1 MVEVKCGT
9 VFIDFFELKTNLR
22 GYPLAVVSVAVFLL
36 CSISAKNDFLSSATE
51 AMFRLLLRGFS

>member
-22 GYPLAVVSVAVFLL
+22 AYPLAVVSLV
-36 CSISAKNDFLSSATE
+36 CRTSI
-51 AMFRLLLRGFS
+51 LLLKSFSTSRLMLRDFS